1 MSDDSMKQSQNSI
14 LIADASRS
22 NRVMLRKWL
31 ERSGYHC
38 QTVETGRQALDA
50 LREFPAQVLV
60 LDMKFPDIEGWQ
72 VIRMLKR
79 QPVGH
84 RPMIVAVTAC
94 AMPGDEDRFLNCGC
108 DAYLAKPVDLY
119 RLTEVIDE
127 LVVSG
132 DLRSLIA

>member
-1 MSDDSMKQSQNSI
+1 MTDDPVMKSQKSI

-38 QTVETGRQALDA
+38 QTVETGQQALDA
-50 LREFPAQVLV
+50 LREFPAQVLL
-60 LDMKFPDIEGWQ
+60 LDMKFPDIEGWH
-72 VIRMLKR
+72 VIRMVKR
-79 QPVGH
+79 QPLGH
-84 RPMIVAVTAC
+84 RPLIIAVTAC
-94 AMPGDEDRFLNCGC
+94 AMPGDEARFLNWGC
-108 DAYLAKPVDLY
+108 DAYLAKPVDLH
-119 RLTEVIDE
+119 RLTQVIDE